1 MLSKRARPASKSS
14 NSKTKFKKTA
24 SSHTV
29 AMYKQ
34 PTNPIRFVRRNAD
47 YGSIPLSGITGTGIS
62 FTFRLSNVAGNAE
75 LISLYDQYKINAVSL
90 TFIPRMTQITG
101 TLTAG
106 NVENVRCL
114 TAIDYNDST
123 APTSA
128 EYLRE
133 YENCEVRSIVE
144 QFTVYVDKP
153 KIFDT
158 SSTSRTAWIG
168 TSSATTLHYGLKFW
182 ADSTQMTSG
191 NYGYLVEA
199 VYYMSFKAIK

>member
-1 MLSKRARPASKSS
+1 MKRTRLPSS
-14 NSKTKFKKTA
+14 NQKAMVAKKVQKVNSKA
-24 SSHTV
+24 RI
-29 AMYKQ
+29 YKQ

-47 YGSIPLSGITGTGIS
+47 YGAVPLSGVTGTGIS
-62 FTFRLSNVAGNAE
+62 FTFRLSNVAGYSE
-75 LISLYDQYKINAVSL
+75 LVSLYDQYKINAVAL
-90 TFIPRMTQITG
+90 TFIPRMTAITS

-106 NVENVRCL
+106 NIENVRCL

-123 APTSA
+123 APTGPDVV
-128 EYLRE
+128 RE
-133 YENCEVRSIVE
+133 YENCEVRGITE
-144 QFTVYVDKP
+144 QFTVYIDKP

-199 VYYMSFKAIK
+199 VFYMAFKAIK